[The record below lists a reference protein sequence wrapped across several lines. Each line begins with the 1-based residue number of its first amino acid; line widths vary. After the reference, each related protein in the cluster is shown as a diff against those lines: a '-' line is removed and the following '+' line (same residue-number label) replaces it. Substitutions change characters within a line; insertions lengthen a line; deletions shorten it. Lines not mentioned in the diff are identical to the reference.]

1 VVLKGK
7 LRLIVFLI
15 VDESAVARKMIKR
28 SLEIVGL
35 QDSDFSEAENSV
47 EALEILKDSEFDL
60 VCTDLNMPEM
70 DGTQLLKRIK
80 SSPKLTDTPVIIIS
94 SLTNA
99 TREQQLLADHAL
111 KVFKKPLSLTEFSG
125 FFRDYLNLN

>member
-1 VVLKGK
+1 
-7 LRLIVFLI
+7 
-15 VDESAVARKMIKR
+15 MIKR

-80 SSPKLTDTPVIIIS
+80 NSPKLTDTPVIIIS

-99 TREQQLLADHAL
+99 TREKQLLSDHAL
-111 KVFKKPLSLTEFSG
+111 KVFKKPLSLPEFSG
-125 FFRDYLNLN
+125 FFSVYLN

>member
-1 VVLKGK
+1 MVLKGK

-80 SSPKLTDTPVIIIS
+80 NSPKLTDTPVIIIS

>member
-1 VVLKGK
+1 MGGIEGK

-15 VDESAVARKMIKR
+15 VEESAVARKMIKR

-80 SSPKLTDTPVIIIS
+80 NSPKLTDTPVIIS

-99 TREQQLLADHAL
+99 TREKQLLSDHAL
-111 KVFKKPLSLTEFSG
+111 KVFKKPLSLPEFSG
-125 FFRDYLNLN
+125 FFSVYLN

>member
-1 VVLKGK
+1 MVLKGK
-7 LRLIVFLI
+7 LLLIVFLI

-80 SSPKLTDTPVIIIS
+80 NSPKLTDTPVIIIS

-99 TREQQLLADHAL
+99 TREKQLLPDHAL
-111 KVFKKPLSLTEFSG
+111 KVFKKPLSLPEFSG
-125 FFRDYLNLN
+125 FFSVYLN

>member
-1 VVLKGK
+1 MKGK

-15 VDESAVARKMIKR
+15 VEESAVARKMIKR

-80 SSPKLTDTPVIIIS
+80 NSPKLTDTPVIIS

-99 TREQQLLADHAL
+99 TREKQLLSDHAL
-111 KVFKKPLSLTEFSG
+111 KVFKKPLSLPEFSG
-125 FFRDYLNLN
+125 FFSVYLN

>member
-1 VVLKGK
+1 MLN
-7 LRLIVFLI
+7 RILI
-15 VDESAVARKMIKR
+15 VDDSTVARKMIKR

-35 QDSDFSEAENSV
+35 QDSNFTEAENGMQ
-47 EALEILKDSEFDL
+47 ALEILKGSEFDL

-99 TREQQLLADHAL
+99 TREQQLLSDHAL
-111 KVFKKPLSLTEFSG
+111 KVFKKPLSLTEFGG
-125 FFRDYLNLN
+125 FFNDYLNQN